1 MFARVLERTRR
12 VGLGPVL
19 TYALGRFPQV
29 RGSYGTAMGLLQRLG
44 AVQGLSAH
52 HDQSCF
58 HGISAPAIVA
68 DLELQAGAFGLTLPP
83 EILNALV
90 AFCASARR
98 KDWGSQR
105 TVPLDAIREGRL
117 PDGTPV
123 FVADVV
129 GADLN
134 TAALQVTRDPVL
146 LAAVTGYLG
155 YAPVGAHTRILHS
168 PVVDAPYE
176 ARRNVQTVD
185 YHFDVHGYN
194 FVYANFYL
202 SDVELNAGAHEMVL
216 GSHADKPAK
225 WLFGSA
231 RRTDQEI
238 LDYYG
243 PERIKTITGPAGT
256 GFVQDSSC
264 YHRVLAPVSQERLML
279 HIRYY

>member
-29 RGSYGTAMGLLQRLG
+29 RGTYGSAMGVLQQLG
-44 AVQGLSAH
+44 AVPGLSAH
-52 HDQSCF
+52 HGESCF
-58 HGISAPAIVA
+58 RGVSAATIVA
-68 DLELQAGAFGLTLPP
+68 DLKREAGAFGLNLPP
-83 EILNALV
+83 DILAALID
-90 AFCASARR
+90 FCASARR

-105 TVPLDAIREGRL
+105 TVPLDAIQDGRL

-134 TAALQVTRDPVL
+134 TAVLQVTRDPVL
-146 LAAVTGYLG
+146 IAAVTQYLG
-155 YAPVGAHTRILHS
+155 YAPIGAHPRILHS

-185 YHFDVHGYN
+185 YHFDVYGYN

-202 SDVELNAGAHEMVL
+202 SDVQASSGAHEMAL

-231 RRTDQEI
+231 RRTDSEI

-243 PERIKTITGPAGT
+243 PERIKTIVGPAGT